1 MTTNRFN
8 PPEWANTRI
17 KRINFDVKF
26 DQQNIRASETLNRLL
41 MQETDFFKWFAK
53 GYLERLDQPAEA
65 IKEDLLVDELSL
77 ARRIVS
83 DLYAFAGRKLP
94 DYFPDQ
100 PVERVYDI
108 DKMEW
113 LELFE
118 AGALRQEEM
127 ANKIVVQAEKTV
139 HAYEVDKY
147 MRLLP
152 QGVKAK
158 RKGHAIVIEGKDKYL
173 EWAATGEEKQGFWR
187 QLARRIMHIRS
198 HP

>member
-1 MTTNRFN
+1 MVSF
-8 PPEWANTRI
+8 I
-17 KRINFDVKF
+17 GIRINFDVEFGQK
-26 DQQNIRASETLNRLL
+26 NIRASETLNRFL
-41 MQETDFFKWFAK
+41 MQETDFFKWFAW

-77 ARRIVS
+77 ARRIIS
-83 DLYAFAGRKLP
+83 WLYVFAGREIS
-94 DYFPDQ
+94 DYFPEE

-118 AGALRQEEM
+118 AGTLRQEEM
-127 ANKIVVQAEKTV
+127 ANKIIVQAEKTV
-139 HAYEVDKY
+139 YTYEVDRY

-173 EWAATGEEKQGFWR
+173 EWAATGEERQGFWR
-187 QLARRIMHIRS
+187 QLARRMKRRRS
-198 HP
+198 ALAG